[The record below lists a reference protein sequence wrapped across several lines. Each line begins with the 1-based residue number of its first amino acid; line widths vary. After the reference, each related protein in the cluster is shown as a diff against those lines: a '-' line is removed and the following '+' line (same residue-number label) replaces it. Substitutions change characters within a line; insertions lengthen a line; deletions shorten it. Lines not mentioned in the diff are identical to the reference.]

1 MNPTLLAKIEHF
13 SANLSLC
20 SQDVVV
26 VSEQCDRGRELNYVV
41 LYGSSSGP
49 VANATISPANCTN
62 SVCRHTLDV
71 SSMRPANYTVSVAAV
86 NVVGENRSTE
96 SRTISEHNV
105 V

>member
-1 MNPTLLAKIEHF
+1 M
-13 SANLSLC
+13 
-20 SQDVVV
+20 V
-26 VSEQCDRGRELNYVV
+26 VSEQCDRGKELNYVV

-49 VANATISPANCTN
+49 VTSVTILSMSCTN

-96 SRTISEHNV
+96 SRTISEYYLHRTPLYQKKNMKAMAV
-105 V
+105 MA